1 MKSVSLFTLPLTE
14 ELVSGLE
21 KLYPPKC
28 PELNQSER
36 DIFFYAG
43 QQRLVQNLRV
53 ALEHQK
59 NQQRAD
65 NDSNDDGRLKAFN
78 RLAGYQE

>member
-28 PELNQSER
+28 PGLAQSER

-43 QQRLVQNLRV
+43 QQFLVQRLRV
-53 ALEHQK
+53 ALDYQK
-59 NQQRAD
+59 HQQRTRD
-65 NDSNDDGRLKAFN
+65 DSNDGRIKAFT
-78 RLAGYQE
+78 RIAGYKE